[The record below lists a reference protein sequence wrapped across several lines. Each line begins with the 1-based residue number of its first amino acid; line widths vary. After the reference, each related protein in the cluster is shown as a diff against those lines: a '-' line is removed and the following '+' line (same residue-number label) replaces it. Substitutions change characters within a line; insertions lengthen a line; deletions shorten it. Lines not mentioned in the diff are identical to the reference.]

1 MAAQAESV
9 VAKKK
14 PRSTNATQP
23 TFADIAH
30 RKVAERI
37 ETYRGLVKRQAEGE
51 SLGEADLTTVA
62 ECLEGL
68 GLPDYSWSLHVEAV
82 QRHATI
88 SAKAKAA
95 TDAGPANRQRSL
107 ELGQEIEALQAKLRT
122 LLEER
127 RKAESAANKG
137 ATYDHSLSQL
147 AVDHA
152 VVLADLDTAARL
164 RLEELNKRR
173 AAS

>member
-1 MAAQAESV
+1 MTMTKT
-9 VAKKK
+9 KKK
-14 PRSTNATQP
+14 TEPGSPP
-23 TFADIAH
+23 TLADIAH
-30 RKVAERI
+30 RKMMERI
-37 ETYRGLVKRQAEGE
+37 DTYRGLVKRQAEGE
-51 SLGEADLTTVA
+51 PLGDVDLTTVA
-62 ECLEGL
+62 ECLEAL
-68 GLPDYSWSLHVEAV
+68 GLPDYSWAMHVEAL

-122 LLEER
+122 LVEER
-127 RKAESAANKG
+127 RKAESGANKG

-147 AVDHA
+147 AVEHA